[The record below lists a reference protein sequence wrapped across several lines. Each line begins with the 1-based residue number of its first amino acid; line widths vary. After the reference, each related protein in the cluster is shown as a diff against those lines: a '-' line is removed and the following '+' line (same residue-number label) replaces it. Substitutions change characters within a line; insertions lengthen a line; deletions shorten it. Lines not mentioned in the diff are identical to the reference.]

1 MRFLH
6 FFLLEFSFQLFIFLI
21 FSHLEKYTSIRF
33 FAASIAIFSFY
44 TIFSLISVS
53 KERIAAL
60 SPPHPLG
67 TTLVLLHH
75 ALGFLG
81 LTIVMGRLCLLILL
95 LGLLFLLLQ
104 LTLGLAYGP
113 RLGRGTRT
121 QQQKQSEQAGNDA
134 DSLLHGILFCMQM

>member
-6 FFLLEFSFQLFIFLI
+6 FFLHEFSFQLFIFLI
-21 FSHLEKYTSIRF
+21 FSHLEKYASIRY

-44 TIFSLISVS
+44 TFFSLISVS

-67 TTLVLLHH
+67 TTLILLHH

-81 LTIVMGRLCLLILL
+81 LTVVMGRLCLLILL
-95 LGLLFLLLQ
+95 LRLAFLLLK
-104 LTLGLAYGP
+104 LALGLAYGS

-121 QQQKQSEQAGNDA
+121 KQQKQSQQVGNDA
-134 DSLLHGILFCMQM
+134 DSLLHGILFCLQM

>member
-6 FFLLEFSFQLFIFLI
+6 FFLHEFSLQLFIFLI

-44 TIFSLISVS
+44 TFFSLVSVS

-67 TTLVLLHH
+67 TTLVLPHH
-75 ALGFLG
+75 AFRFLG

-113 RLGRGTRT
+113 RPGRGTRT
-121 QQQKQSEQAGNDA
+121 QQQKQSEHTSNNA
-134 DSLLHGILFCMQM
+134 DSLLHGILFCLQM